1 MTIELRPARSTDA
14 GAIAEILWR
23 FQQDTEWMPKLHSG
37 AEYVAFCGAMI
48 DCGWVTVACVE
59 GQVQGFLARDG
70 AEICALY
77 VAPWAT
83 RARIGARLLD
93 FAKARATR
101 LTLRVFEAN
110 ARAQR
115 FYLRNGF
122 VEDGRGDG
130 ADVEENLPYI
140 SFVWTRE
147 ERK

>member
-23 FQQDTEWMPKLHSG
+23 FQQDTEWMPGLYSG

-48 DCGWVTVACVE
+48 DRGWVTVACVA
-59 GQVQGFLARDG
+59 GRVQGFLACDG

-77 VAPWAT
+77 VAPRA
-83 RARIGARLLD
+83 RGARIGARLVD

-101 LTLRVFEAN
+101 LTLRVFAAN

-115 FYLRNGF
+115 FYLRHGF
-122 VEDGRGDG
+122 VAITRGDG
-130 ADVEENLPYI
+130 ADVEESLPYI

-147 ERK
+147 GQK